1 MCCYCVCCTVSDF
14 ILYIVAFFF
23 PPAAVLLR
31 SGPCS
36 SDFLLNVLLTL
47 LGFLPGMLHAF
58 YYITITSPLRN
69 AEYVYYYQQGWVD
82 SERNVPSNRPQ
93 NSQTPQNR
101 PQQGSSA
108 GNVYPS
114 VETPLLQG
122 AAPHDNKQSLVE
134 SPPPYVPWWSYSKEK
149 ENSSKQASEDRS
161 SLSYDLP

>member
-114 VETPLLQG
+114 VETPLLLG

-134 SPPPYVPWWSYSKEK
+134 SPPPYVP
-149 ENSSKQASEDRS
+149 
-161 SLSYDLP
+161 

>member
-47 LGFLPGMLHAF
+47 LGLLPGMLHAF

-108 GNVYPS
+108 RNVYPS